1 MFWVIFGPP
10 PHFFLY
16 WTPPLPKKKAIS
28 VRFSIGDTIR
38 INQEIQ
44 CLPYAD
50 FFPYKKQK
58 SHNY

>member
-1 MFWVIFGPP
+1 MFWVIFKPTSI
-10 PHFFLY
+10 FFY
-16 WTPPLPKKKAIS
+16 WTPPQKKAYS